1 MTAAWVIL
9 RSQLRRRWRAW
20 LAVALLVGAFAGAV
34 ETAAAGARRTDA
46 AYPSLLTWSSA
57 PEVMFFSDPGPP
69 ATFAQVEPA
78 WVGRLPQV
86 KDSALLAFYTV
97 LDQANVELIGPVTT
111 RIPDKFW
118 HRKILA
124 GRLPD
129 PARAAEANISFTLAQ
144 ARHCEVAGMHPGR
157 GGPSDRRTSRDR
169 LRQARLAGLLTPAGY
184 PAGDGHPGALVH
196 RTGPRGPGTGG
207 FHRRVAG
214 SIGGQLAAG
223 RAAPQRVTVPGAG

>member
-1 MTAAWVIL
+1 MTAVWVIL

-46 AYPSLLTWSSA
+46 AYPRLLTWSSA
-57 PEVMFFSDPGPP
+57 PDVMLFSDPGQP
-69 ATFAQVEPA
+69 ATTFAQVDPA

-97 LDQANVELIGPVTT
+97 LNMADVELIGPVTT

-118 HRKILA
+118 HRKILV

-129 PARAAEANISFTLAQ
+129 PARAAEADISFTLAQ
-144 ARHCEVAGMHPGR
+144 ARHLHVGDTLRMAVVAGHG
-157 GGPSDRRTSRDR
+157 
-169 LRQARLAGLLTPAGY
+169 APATVRFRIVGI
-184 PAGDGHPGALVH
+184 D
-196 RTGPRGPGTGG
+196 
-207 FHRRVAG
+207 
-214 SIGGQLAAG
+214 
-223 RAAPQRVTVPGAG
+223 AAPLSFPRKAGPA